1 MFVLWYHPFLLMAV
15 RVCYISSAI
24 YIDKSSMG
32 LASVPQ
38 NISIQVTSLN
48 LNHNRIIRITNKSF
62 AMFKELHTLKLVR
75 NGLTYI
81 ENGSF
86 DHNAKLEKISAAVN
100 NIIQLPHSFG
110 AAATSLRHLHL
121 WCALRDPAVH
131 KINFTEMINL
141 NWLNIGCS
149 NLHGVFDA
157 SRLPRNLGNTC
168 LNYGRLT
175 QFPDF
180 ARHTPNIATIMT
192 AGNAITEVPSD
203 YIIGNTALKQLN
215 LNNNKLS
222 TIPDLYHLPLE
233 GLTLYE
239 NHIVCNQSLCWIRMW
254 PWMRT
259 PTDITDDITCATP
272 ASLQGV
278 LLMAI
283 NPITLGCHNGA
294 CYYWQKVY
302 RKLGNINWRN
312 IYHHNLNLVARSILY
327 ICDIDKKWMD
337 KICVELQHTHT
348 HLFEL
353 LLTNKWHF
361 IIFYLFM

>member
-1 MFVLWYHPFLLMAV
+1 MFITRYHPFLLMAV
-15 RVCYISSAI
+15 RVCYISSDI
-24 YIDKSSMG
+24 YIDKSRMG

-48 LNHNRIIRITNKSF
+48 LNHNRIIRITNMSF
-62 AMFKELHTLKLVR
+62 VLFKELHTLKLVR

-86 DHNAKLEKISAAVN
+86 DHNAKLEKISVAVN

-110 AAATSLRHLHL
+110 AAATSLRNIHL
-121 WCALRDPAVH
+121 WCALCDPAVH
-131 KINFTEMINL
+131 KMNFTEMINL
-141 NWLNIGCS
+141 SWLNIGCS

-180 ARHTPNIATIMT
+180 AHHTPNIATIMT

-203 YIIGNTALKQLN
+203 YIIGNTALKQFN

-222 TIPDLYHLPLE
+222 TILDLYHMPLE
-233 GLTLYE
+233 SLTLHE
-239 NHIVCNQSLCWIRMW
+239 NPIVCNQSLCWIRMW
-254 PWMRT
+254 SWMRT

-278 LLMAI
+278 FLMAI

-294 CYYWQKVY
+294 CYYWQ
-302 RKLGNINWRN
+302 RCIGNKEILIDG
-312 IYHHNLNLVARSILY
+312 IYTITISI
-327 ICDIDKKWMD
+327 
-337 KICVELQHTHT
+337 
-348 HLFEL
+348 
-353 LLTNKWHF
+353 
-361 IIFYLFM
+361 